1 MSTFFI
7 NIAILF
13 IVHKGGNEMSAL
25 DDILSFNESFVKFK
39 QYEPY
44 ITSKFPDKKIVI
56 LTCMDTRLVELLPKA
71 MNMRNGDAK
80 IVKSAGA
87 IVNHPFGAVM
97 RSLLVAVYELQAD
110 EVYVIGHYD
119 CGMSAIDP
127 HQMVDHMIE
136 RGISEEIINTINYSG
151 VDLIEWLRGFGD
163 VDESIQK
170 SVDLIRNHPLMPKGT
185 PVHGLAIEPN
195 TGKLNL
201 LSDGNV
207 YLAEQGIA
215 MFKSTEE

>member
-1 MSTFFI
+1 MSSL
-7 NIAILF
+7 N
-13 IVHKGGNEMSAL
+13 
-25 DDILSFNESFVKFK
+25 DILDFNQSFVKHK

-97 RSLLVAVYELQAD
+97 RSLLVAVYELHAD
-110 EVYVIGHYD
+110 EVYVIGHHD

-127 HQMVDHMIE
+127 HKMVGHMKE
-136 RGISEEIINTINYSG
+136 RGVSDDVINMVNYAG
-151 VDLIEWLRGFGD
+151 IDLIEWLRGFGD
-163 VDESIQK
+163 VSASVEK
-170 SVDLIRNHPLMPKGT
+170 SVDLIRKHPLMPKAT
-185 PVHGLAIEPN
+185 PVHGLIIDPN
-195 TGKLNL
+195 TGGLDL
-201 LSDGNV
+201 VTDGNV
-207 YLAEQGIA
+207 YLSDQGIEVY
-215 MFKSTEE
+215 KSNNEK